1 MVLLEAMAHG
11 LPTIGS
17 DVPGVGDIVRD
28 GLDGRIVP
36 PRNDLALADAIDDFV
51 LGKANW
57 PAMCREARRR
67 HQAEF
72 SARRMAGEMADVYRS
87 VVD

>member
-17 DVPGVGDIVRD
+17 NVAGVGDVVRD
-28 GLDGRIVP
+28 KLDGLIVP
-36 PRNDLALADAIDDFV
+36 PGDHLALADAIDDFV
-51 LGKANW
+51 LGRCNW
-57 PAMCREARRR
+57 PAIRREVRRR

-72 SARRMAGEMADVYRS
+72 SVERMAREMAGVYRAEMA
-87 VVD
+87 